1 MLRARLGSLTA
12 SVVVA
17 AFAAALSSPFLVSA
31 QTVGSSPGETN
42 DRIKELSAAAAKTG
56 SHEYII
62 GNGDLLDVEVFD
74 VKELSREL
82 RVSQTGTIGIPLV
95 PVRLHVSGLTEI
107 QAEQKIAEVLEANG
121 LVSNPAVSVFVK
133 EHKSKPITIVGA
145 IAHPMVYQADRQVT
159 LLELLAEAG
168 GISNDAGD
176 TVIITRPVAAQF
188 VDVSEP
194 PPIGPE
200 DPAAAGSDPAA
211 SITAPPPSA
220 SSVSKFPSVSAP
232 SANVASAE
240 PPLLP
245 ASPAAPAA
253 SASAASPPPSAAP
266 NTATSASGA
275 KPHVATPV
283 VSGNTITINL
293 NDLVETG
300 DTTNNIPLQA
310 GDIVTIPHAGI
321 VYVLGAVGKPGGYVL
336 SNDRTE
342 VSTLKILALAGGTTP
357 TAKGDRAVII
367 RKNDQ
372 GRQSEVDVDL
382 KKVLKRETEDVQ
394 LLPSDIL
401 YVPDSK
407 AKAALLRAAE
417 FGVALGTGIALYR
430 LAYH

>member
-12 SVVVA
+12 FVVVA
-17 AFAAALSSPFLVSA
+17 AFFAALASPSLVSA
-31 QTVGSSPGETN
+31 QTVGATPGQTN

-74 VKELSREL
+74 VKELSREV
-82 RVSQTGTIGIPLV
+82 RVGQTGTIGIPLV

-145 IAHPMVYQADRQVT
+145 IGHPMVYQADRQVT

-168 GISNDAGD
+168 GITSDAGD
-176 TVIITRPVAAQF
+176 TVIITRPVAAKF
-188 VDVSEP
+188 VEVSEP
-194 PPIGPE
+194 PAIGPE
-200 DPAAAGSDPAA
+200 DPPAGSDPAA
-211 SITAPPPSA
+211 SITVPSA
-220 SSVSKFPSVSAP
+220 STAALVKAP
-232 SANVASAE
+232 SDE
-240 PPLLP
+240 PPALP
-245 ASPAAPAA
+245 TPSPAPVSLNAA
-253 SASAASPPPSAAP
+253 APSAAP
-266 NTATSASGA
+266 SPASAPSVSSAAG
-275 KPHVATPV
+275 KFPHVATPV
-283 VSGNTITINL
+283 IEGNTITINL

-300 DTTNNIPLQA
+300 DNTNNIPLQA
-310 GDIVTIPHAGI
+310 GDIVTVPHAGI
-321 VYVLGAVGKPGGYVL
+321 VYVIGAVGKPGGYVL

-342 VSTLKILALAGGTTP
+342 VSTLKILALAGGTTA
-357 TAKGDRAVII
+357 TAKSDHAIII

-372 GRQSEVDVDL
+372 GQQSDIDVDL

-417 FGVALGTGIALYR
+417 FGVLLGSGIALYR

>member
-1 MLRARLGSLTA
+1 MLRAGLRSLTL
-12 SVVVA
+12 SFVVA
-17 AFAAALSSPFLVSA
+17 AFAAALSSPSLVSA
-31 QTVGSSPGETN
+31 QIVGATPSETN

-74 VKELSREL
+74 VKELSREV

-95 PVRLHVSGLTEI
+95 PVRLHISGLTEI

-121 LVSNPAVSVFVK
+121 LVSNPAVSVLVK

-188 VDVSEP
+188 VDVTEP
-194 PPIGPE
+194 PAIGPE
-200 DPAAAGSDPAA
+200 DPAAGSDPAA
-211 SITAPPPSA
+211 SITAPP
-220 SSVSKFPSVSAP
+220 SSVSPVSKSPSVSTP
-232 SANVASAE
+232 SANASSAE

-253 SASAASPPPSAAP
+253 SASAPASPPSAGP
-266 NTATSASGA
+266 NTATSSSAA
-275 KPHVATPV
+275 KPHVAMPV

-372 GRQSEVDVDL
+372 GQQSEVDVDL

-407 AKAALLRAAE
+407 AKAALLKAAE
-417 FGVALGTGIALYR
+417 FGVAIGTGVALYR